1 VLIDAWPNHSASEI
15 NGSSAGAPQVAK
27 KIMKADGSIFD
38 GCASQSD
45 TTLLQVRVEFVNAQ
59 VLQALRVCA
68 LPK

>member
-15 NGSSAGAPQVAK
+15 SGSSPGAPQVAK
-27 KIMKADGSIFD
+27 KITEADGSIFD

-45 TTLLQVRVEFVNAQ
+45 TTLLQVCVEFVNAQ